1 MSSSPSRQQSAP
13 DALDEPRNPV
23 HGVAVVR
30 HDAAHAPLHVH
41 QPPITASEQQMPALA
56 LAVVR
61 QRHLRLIDVRKA
73 QSTMLTQCEVCGN
86 GNEH

>member
-13 DALDEPRNPV
+13 DALDETRNPV
-23 HGVAVVR
+23 HGVAFVR
-30 HDAAHAPLHVH
+30 HDAAHAPLHMH

-73 QSTMLTQCEVCGN
+73 QSTILTQCEVCDN
-86 GNEH
+86 GK